1 MSKDQKIG
9 IKEGNG
15 TKDGTGPALVV
26 RNLWAGYDGKP
37 VLEGVNFQI
46 DRGDMLG
53 IIGPNGSGKSTL
65 IKTILGLVK
74 PMRGSVSVLGREG
87 APDRNLVGYTP
98 QTELVDWDFP
108 VTVADVAL
116 MGRYARR
123 GLFRRTTKEDR
134 EAAAA
139 ALELVDIFGLR
150 DKLIGE
156 LSGGQRRRV
165 LLARAMAHNPEL
177 LLLDEPMA
185 GLDATA
191 QHQLLDLL
199 DELRGKGATVVLSTH
214 DLSCVSQRC
223 DKAACLNR
231 RLIAFGDPADVLNEQ
246 VLGDTFGT
254 HLLMVHLDGQAYA
267 YQHHTHPDGSP
278 AVDSRLTAPPNDH
291 PVEPPNAP
299 LDEEHNHD

>member
-1 MSKDQKIG
+1 MSIDTNLRT
-9 IKEGNG
+9 E
-15 TKDGTGPALVV
+15 PALAV
-26 RNLWAGYDGKP
+26 RNLWAGYDGNP
-37 VLEGVNFQI
+37 VLEAVNFQV
-46 DRGDMLG
+46 DRGDMVG

-65 IKTILGLVK
+65 IKTVLGLIK
-74 PMRGSVSVLGREG
+74 PLRGEVSVLGIDGIPQR
-87 APDRNLVGYTP
+87 RLVGYTP

-116 MGRYARR
+116 MGRYSRR
-123 GLFRRTTKEDR
+123 GLFHRTTKEDR
-134 EAAAA
+134 EAADAS
-139 ALELVDIFGLR
+139 LELVKMFDLR
-150 DKLIGE
+150 DRLIGD

-199 DELRGKGATVVLSTH
+199 DELRAKGSTVVLH
-214 DLSCVSQRC
+214 DLSCVSSRC

-231 RLIAFGDPADVLNEQ
+231 RLIAYGKPSEVLNEQ

-267 YQHHTHPDGSP
+267 LQHHTHPDGTP
-278 AVDSRLTAPPNDH
+278 EVDHSDH
-291 PVEPPNAP
+291 K
-299 LDEEHNHD
+299 HD

>member
-1 MSKDQKIG
+1 MSADPTLETTESAG
-9 IKEGNG
+9 SATSNR
-15 TKDGTGPALVV
+15 PALEF
-26 RNLWAGYDGKP
+26 RDLWAGYNGKP
-37 VLEGVNFQI
+37 VLEAINFQI
-46 DRGDMLG
+46 DRGDMVG

-65 IKTILGLVK
+65 IKTVLGLVK
-74 PMRGSVSVLGREG
+74 PMRGEVSVLGRDGTPE
-87 APDRNLVGYTP
+87 RHLVGYTP

-108 VTVADVAL
+108 VTVFDVAL
-116 MGRYARR
+116 MGRYSRR

-134 EAAAA
+134 EAADAS
-139 ALELVDIFGLR
+139 LELVKISDLR
-150 DKLIGE
+150 DRLIGE

-199 DELRGKGATVVLSTH
+199 DELRAKGATVVLSTH
-214 DLSCVSQRC
+214 DLSCVSSRC

-231 RLIAFGDPADVLNEQ
+231 RLIAFGKPSEVLNEQ

-267 YQHHTHPDGSP
+267 VQHHTHPDGTP
-278 AVDSRLTAPPNDH
+278 EIDH
-291 PVEPPNAP
+291 S
-299 LDEEHNHD
+299 DHKHD

>member
-1 MSKDQKIG
+1 MSKSPKIG
-9 IKEGNG
+9 IKDGNE
-15 TKDGTGPALVV
+15 TKDGTGPALTV

-37 VLEGVNFQI
+37 VLEAVNFQI

-74 PMRGSVSVLGREG
+74 PMRGDVSVLGREG
-87 APDRNLVGYTP
+87 TPERHLVGYTP

-116 MGRYARR
+116 MGRYSRR

-134 EAAAA
+134 EAADA
-139 ALELVDIFGLR
+139 ALDLVKLFDLR
-150 DKLIGE
+150 DRLIGE

-165 LLARAMAHNPEL
+165 LLARAIAHNPEL

-191 QHQLLDLL
+191 QHQFLDLL

-223 DKAACLNR
+223 DMAACLNR
-231 RLIAFGDPADVLNEQ
+231 RLIAFGKPSDVLNEQ

-267 YQHHTHPDGSP
+267 YQHHTHPEGSP
-278 AVDSRLTAPPNDH
+278 AFDSPPDDQPDH
-291 PVEPPNAP
+291 
-299 LDEEHNHD
+299 D

>member
-1 MSKDQKIG
+1 
-9 IKEGNG
+9 
-15 TKDGTGPALVV
+15 
-26 RNLWAGYDGKP
+26 LWAGYNGNP
-37 VLEGVNFQI
+37 VLEAVNFQV
-46 DRGDMLG
+46 DRGDMVG

-65 IKTILGLVK
+65 IKTVLGLVK
-74 PMRGSVSVLGREG
+74 PLRGEVSVLGRNG
-87 APDRNLVGYTP
+87 APERHLVGYTP

-108 VTVADVAL
+108 VTVFDVAL
-116 MGRYARR
+116 MGRYSRR

-134 EAAAA
+134 EAADAS
-139 ALELVDIFGLR
+139 LELVKMFDLR
-150 DKLIGE
+150 NRLIGE

-199 DELRGKGATVVLSTH
+199 DELRSKGATVVLSTH
-214 DLSCVSQRC
+214 DLSCVSSRC

-231 RLIAFGDPADVLNEQ
+231 RLIAFGKPSEVLNEQ
-246 VLGDTFGT
+246 VLGETFGT

-267 YQHHTHPDGSP
+267 VQHHTHPDGT
-278 AVDSRLTAPPNDH
+278 AEVDHSDH
-291 PVEPPNAP
+291 
-299 LDEEHNHD
+299 EHD

>member
-1 MSKDQKIG
+1 M
-9 IKEGNG
+9 
-15 TKDGTGPALVV
+15 
-26 RNLWAGYDGKP
+26 WAGYNGNP
-37 VLEGVNFQI
+37 VLEAVNFQV
-46 DRGDMLG
+46 DRGDMVG

-65 IKTILGLVK
+65 IKTVLGLVK
-74 PMRGSVSVLGREG
+74 PLRGEVSVLGRNG
-87 APDRNLVGYTP
+87 APERHLVGYTP

-108 VTVADVAL
+108 VTVFDVAL
-116 MGRYARR
+116 MGRYSRG

-134 EAAAA
+134 EAADAS
-139 ALELVDIFGLR
+139 LELVKMFDLR
-150 DKLIGE
+150 DRLIGE

-199 DELRGKGATVVLSTH
+199 DELRGKGATVILSTH
-214 DLSCVSQRC
+214 DLSCVSSRC

-231 RLIAFGDPADVLNEQ
+231 RLIAFGKPSEVLNEQ
-246 VLGDTFGT
+246 VLGETFGT

-267 YQHHTHPDGSP
+267 VQHHTHPDGTP
-278 AVDSRLTAPPNDH
+278 EVDHSDH
-291 PVEPPNAP
+291 
-299 LDEEHNHD
+299 EHD

>member
-1 MSKDQKIG
+1 MNTKIEDGSKIINEKAS
-9 IKEGNG
+9 
-15 TKDGTGPALVV
+15 PALEV

-37 VLEGVNFQI
+37 VLEAIDFQI
-46 DRGDMLG
+46 ERGEMLG

-65 IKTILGLVK
+65 IKTVLGLVK
-74 PMRGSVSVLGREG
+74 PLRGEVSVLGSNGTPERH
-87 APDRNLVGYTP
+87 LVGYTP

-116 MGRYARR
+116 MGRYSRR

-134 EAAAA
+134 EAADA
-139 ALELVDIFGLR
+139 ALDLVKIFDLR
-150 DKLIGE
+150 DRLIGE

-199 DELRGKGATVVLSTH
+199 DELRSKGATVVLSTH
-214 DLSCVSQRC
+214 DLSCVSSRC

-231 RLIAFGDPADVLNEQ
+231 RLIAFGKPSDVLTEQ

-267 YQHHTHPDGSP
+267 YQHHTHAGTDESSSKTPP
-278 AVDSRLTAPPNDH
+278 AAES
-291 PVEPPNAP
+291 
-299 LDEEHNHD
+299 EEAGQ

>member
-1 MSKDQKIG
+1 HMSVDTNIR
-9 IKEGNG
+9 
-15 TKDGTGPALVV
+15 TGPALAV
-26 RNLWAGYDGKP
+26 RNLWAGYDGNP
-37 VLEGVNFQI
+37 VLEAVNFQV
-46 DRGDMLG
+46 DRGDMVG

-65 IKTILGLVK
+65 IKTVLGLIK
-74 PMRGSVSVLGREG
+74 PLRGEVSVLGIDGVPQR
-87 APDRNLVGYTP
+87 RLVGYTP

-116 MGRYARR
+116 MGRYSRR
-123 GLFRRTTKEDR
+123 GLFHRTTKEDR
-134 EAAAA
+134 EAADAS
-139 ALELVDIFGLR
+139 LELVKMFDLR
-150 DKLIGE
+150 DRLIGD

-199 DELRGKGATVVLSTH
+199 DELRTKGATVVLSTH
-214 DLSCVSQRC
+214 DLSCVSSRC

-231 RLIAFGDPADVLNEQ
+231 RLIAYGKPSEVLNEQ

-267 YQHHTHPDGSP
+267 LQHHTHPDGTP
-278 AVDSRLTAPPNDH
+278 EVDHSDH
-291 PVEPPNAP
+291 K
-299 LDEEHNHD
+299 HD

>member
-1 MSKDQKIG
+1 MSTKINQEAG
-9 IKEGNG
+9 IREGTGVNSGNG
-15 TKDGTGPALVV
+15 LALEV
-26 RNLWAGYDGKP
+26 RDLWAGYDGKP
-37 VLEGVNFQI
+37 ALEGVSFQVE
-46 DRGDMLG
+46 RGDMVG

-65 IKTILGLVK
+65 IKTVLGLVK
-74 PMRGSVSVLGREG
+74 PLRGDVLVLGKQG
-87 APDRNLVGYTP
+87 APERHLIGYTP

-134 EAAAA
+134 EAADA
-139 ALELVDIFGLR
+139 ALELVDLFGLR
-150 DKLIGE
+150 DRLIGE

-191 QHQLLDLL
+191 QHQFLDLL

-231 RLIAFGDPADVLNEQ
+231 RLIAYGKPSEVLNEQ

-267 YQHHTHPDGSP
+267 YQHHTHIDGSL
-278 AVDSRLTAPPNDH
+278 SEISPPQV
-291 PVEPPNAP
+291 PSQLPPK
-299 LDEEHNHD
+299 E

>member
-1 MSKDQKIG
+1 MTTET
-9 IKEGNG
+9 IKNIPE
-15 TKDGTGPALVV
+15 TTPALAVQ
-26 RNLWAGYDGKP
+26 NLWAGYDGKP
-37 VLEGVNFQI
+37 VLEAVNFEV
-46 DRGDMLG
+46 DRGDMVG

-65 IKTILGLVK
+65 IKTVLGLVK
-74 PMRGSVSVLGREG
+74 PLRGEVSILGREG
-87 APDRNLVGYTP
+87 SSERHLLGYIP
-98 QTELVDWDFP
+98 QSELVDWDFP

-116 MGRYARR
+116 MGRYSRR

-134 EAAAA
+134 DSADAS
-139 ALELVDIFGLR
+139 LELVKMFDLR
-150 DKLIGE
+150 DRLIGE

-165 LLARAMAHNPEL
+165 LLARAMAHNPEI

-185 GLDATA
+185 GLDATT

-214 DLSCVSQRC
+214 DLSCVSSRC

-231 RLIAFGDPADVLNEQ
+231 RLIAFGKPSEVLNEQ

-267 YQHHTHPDGSP
+267 YQHHTHPEEPTTASSKANSTETAKSTNGTDDPSDDGHS
-278 AVDSRLTAPPNDH
+278 
-291 PVEPPNAP
+291 
-299 LDEEHNHD
+299 HD

>member
-1 MSKDQKIG
+1 MNTA
-9 IKEGNG
+9 IKEETEN
-15 TKDGTGPALVV
+15 KEEALPALEV
-26 RNLWAGYDGKP
+26 RDLWVGYNGKP
-37 VLEGVNFQI
+37 VLEGISFRV
-46 DRGDMLG
+46 DRGDMVG

-65 IKTILGLVK
+65 IKTVLGLVK
-74 PMRGSVSVLGREG
+74 PLRGEVSVLGRDG
-87 APDRNLVGYTP
+87 APERHLVGYTP

-116 MGRYARR
+116 MGRYSRR

-134 EAAAA
+134 EAADA
-139 ALELVDIFGLR
+139 ALELVKIFDLR
-150 DKLIGE
+150 DRLIGE

-191 QHQLLDLL
+191 QHHLLDLL
-199 DELRGKGATVVLSTH
+199 DELRAKGATVVLSTH

-223 DKAACLNR
+223 EKVACLNR
-231 RLIAFGDPADVLNEQ
+231 RLIAFGKPYEVLTEQ

-267 YQHHTHPDGSP
+267 YQHHTHTGGSLRDVPP
-278 AVDSRLTAPPNDH
+278 ANGSTSKTPPAA
-291 PVEPPNAP
+291 ESGG
-299 LDEEHNHD
+299 